1 MSGGAR
7 TAPGACADRSGAML
21 RGLAVAS
28 LAVATLLAGAEAAQA
43 TSDTTF
49 GDPLDTMENIVGGTG
64 GQLATA
70 LGVGTAVVGT
80 AIV

>member
-28 LAVATLLAGAEAAQA
+28 LAVAALT
-43 TSDTTF
+43 TSHTTF
-49 GDPLDTMENIVGGTG
+49 GSSSRTA
-64 GQLATA
+64 AT
-70 LGVGTAVVGT
+70 TERP
-80 AIV
+80 

>member
-7 TAPGACADRSGAML
+7 TAASACADRSEAML

-28 LAVATLLAGAEAAQA
+28 QAVASVLSGAGAALA

-49 GDPLDTMENIVGGTG
+49 GDPLETVEGTVGGTG
-64 GQLATA
+64 GRRAAALA
-70 LGVGTAVVGT
+70 VGSGLAGT